1 MLFLGTCEY
10 MGKQYTTGQRWDDG
24 CRYHCQCIDG
34 MSGQYKCDERLVKYH
49 NTVHSILTGQF
60 GYLYNIIFFHFS

>member
-49 NTVHSILTGQF
+49 STVDSILVNLVIFTI
-60 GYLYNIIFFHFS
+60 LYFFHFS

>member
-1 MLFLGTCEY
+1 MLFFLGTCEY

-49 NTVHSILTGQF
+49 NT
-60 GYLYNIIFFHFS
+60 

>member
-1 MLFLGTCEY
+1 MTINSYPLKRPIIFDVIFLGTCEY

-49 NTVHSILTGQF
+49 NT
-60 GYLYNIIFFHFS
+60 